1 MTLPSF
7 SFSICVLCGVS
18 SGPDPSYPRTVGEL
32 GEILGRRGHQLVY
45 GAGGIGLMGML
56 ARGAVSTQGD
66 VAGVIPHFLRSREIG
81 DDLPPQTVVL
91 TDDLVER
98 KRNMIERSDAYIA
111 LPGGYGTLDEVLEVA
126 SMAALGLPVGPLVL
140 VDVANDW
147 ASLFAMVD
155 DILAR
160 GFVRRT
166 DLFHLVSSPLEAVEL
181 VERLLD
187 SSGTAVGTR

>member
-1 MTLPSF
+1 
-7 SFSICVLCGVS
+7 
-18 SGPDPSYPRTVGEL
+18 
-32 GEILGRRGHQLVY
+32 
-45 GAGGIGLMGML
+45 MGML